1 MEIADVLTPFVSAP
15 TFTAAVARLV
25 ILLLSAIMA
34 LVAWTAYTNPARSA
48 RSMSKTT
55 SSNRP
60 YMLLFAGR
68 ELGFAVALLAFL
80 YLGDWR
86 AVRVMLGCSMA
97 VGVATDTWVI
107 GTYSSGWSKSIAMHA
122 FSVALL
128 GFALAYLD
136 G

>member
-1 MEIADVLTPFVSAP
+1 MEITDVLTPFVSAP
-15 TFTAAVARLV
+15 TFTVAVARFV

-68 ELGFAVALLAFL
+68 ELGFAVQVAADGVCSRRDDSRDAGLDLATRCGAPIPVAETVVL
-80 YLGDWR
+80 DWLRDSASPHFR
-86 AVRVMLGCSMA
+86 AISRL
-97 VGVATDTWVI
+97 I
-107 GTYSSGWSKSIAMHA
+107 R
-122 FSVALL
+122 
-128 GFALAYLD
+128 
-136 G
+136 

>member
-1 MEIADVLTPFVSAP
+1 MEIADVLSPFVSAP

-34 LVAWTAYTNPARSA
+34 LVAWTAYTNPARSMQA
-48 RSMSKTT
+48 MSKAT

-68 ELGFAVALLAFL
+68 ELGFAVTLLAFL

-86 AVRVMLGCSMA
+86 AVRVVLVGSM
-97 VGVATDTWVI
+97 VMGVATDTWVI
-107 GTYSSGWSKSIAMHA
+107 GTYSSGWGSSIAMHA